1 MKRMIETIVRNMIL
15 EDVFFCNWQFL
26 VFVPAHSAVTISL
39 TGAIAQGLSG
49 VGQDGSQWHLP
60 GLLGSSEPG
69 LGPSQGVPSQAA
81 GDGAGAQTALRG
93 PSRRWAPH
101 WVRARDGAEHRE
113 PYRISGA
120 RMGHDQGKMGHRDP
134 GWGIPGQAHQG
145 K

>member
-1 MKRMIETIVRNMIL
+1 MKRMIETVLKNMIL

-26 VFVPAHSAVTISL
+26 VLGPAHSAVTISL

-49 VGQDGSQWHLP
+49 VSQYGSQWHLP

-81 GDGAGAQTALRG
+81 GDGAGDQMALRG

-113 PYRISGA
+113 PYESVG
-120 RMGHDQGKMGHRDP
+120 P
-134 GWGIPGQAHQG
+134 GWGMTKAKWGTGTLGGGIPAQAHQG